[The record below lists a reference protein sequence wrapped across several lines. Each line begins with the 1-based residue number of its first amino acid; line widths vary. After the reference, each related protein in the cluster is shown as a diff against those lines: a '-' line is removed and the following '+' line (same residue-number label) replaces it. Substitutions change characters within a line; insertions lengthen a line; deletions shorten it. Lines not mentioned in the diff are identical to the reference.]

1 MMMRVSLKPTVLW
14 IWKVIAA
21 FPAGVILLLDWM
33 VSVAERIIVLC
44 VGGAA
49 FYLGYRFVFGKAS
62 LSDSSLVSNLS
73 QHWQILALLAIPL
86 FYQTVRKFL
95 EQAEEAWG
103 IKKKRELEGGDTEQ
117 KPNPSKKT

>member
-1 MMMRVSLKPTVLW
+1 MTRVSLKAAASC
-14 IWKVIAA
+14 IWKVITAL
-21 FPAGVILLLDWM
+21 PAGVILLLDWI
-33 VSVAERIIVLC
+33 VSVAERLIVLG

-49 FYLGYRFVFGKAS
+49 CYLGYRFVFGKAS
-62 LSDSSLVSNLS
+62 PSDSSLVSNLS

-86 FYQTVRKFL
+86 FYQTIRKFL

-103 IKKKRELEGGDTEQ
+103 IKKKRELEGDTEQ